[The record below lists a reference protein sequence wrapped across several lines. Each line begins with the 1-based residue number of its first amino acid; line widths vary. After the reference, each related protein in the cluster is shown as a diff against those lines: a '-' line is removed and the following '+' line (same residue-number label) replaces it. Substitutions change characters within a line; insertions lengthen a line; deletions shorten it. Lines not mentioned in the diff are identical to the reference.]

1 MKKKLICVFFLLFAL
16 IFQIS
21 AAAKVTSLP
30 DISYFPSVTVSYTL
44 DGQNVIDGTP
54 DTGCKAVFV
63 ADPDTG
69 KIYYEKNAYAKMYPA
84 STTKILTALLVI
96 ENCSL
101 SETAQ
106 VSKRALDLVP
116 SGYSNAKMC
125 DGEVFDIETLLYA
138 LLIPSAN
145 EAANVL
151 AEYVGGSVEAFAEM
165 CNARAKE
172 LGCENLHFVNPN
184 GVHNEDHYCSA
195 YDLYLIAKEC
205 FKHEIF
211 RKIVSTK
218 SFSLPAT
225 DIYRENDRFFY
236 NTNELLQRGTYYYE
250 YCTGIK
256 TGRTNPAG
264 ECLVGAASKN
274 GLDIISVVL
283 GGKSE
288 NSRGLNDRFYDTKNL
303 FEFVYKNY
311 SEKTIAQNGD
321 SFFTADVFDATED
334 TRSLD
339 LVIACDVAALVP
351 DSLNAEDIAFSISL
365 KKEIAAPIYK
375 GQILGEITFYADGA
389 VCKTD
394 LIAAHGV
401 KQKNRK
407 HNRLLFETDYL
418 MQ

>member
-1 MKKKLICVFFLLFAL
+1 MRCLF
-16 IFQIS
+16 Q
-21 AAAKVTSLP
+21 
-30 DISYFPSVTVSYTL
+30 
-44 DGQNVIDGTP
+44 
-54 DTGCKAVFV
+54 
-63 ADPDTG
+63 
-69 KIYYEKNAYAKMYPA
+69 
-84 STTKILTALLVI
+84 
-96 ENCSL
+96 
-101 SETAQ
+101 
-106 VSKRALDLVP
+106 
-116 SGYSNAKMC
+116 
-125 DGEVFDIETLLYA
+125 
-138 LLIPSAN
+138 
-145 EAANVL
+145 AANVL

-205 FKHEIF
+205 FKYEIF
-211 RKIVSTK
+211 RKIVGTK

-274 GLDIISVVL
+274 GFDIISVVL

-311 SEKTIAQNGD
+311 SEKIIAKNGD

-334 TRSLD
+334 TGSLD
-339 LVIACDVAALVP
+339 LVIACDVSALVP
-351 DSLNAEDIAFSISL
+351 DSLNADDITFSIAL
-365 KKEIAAPIYK
+365 KKDIAAPIYK

-394 LIAAHGV
+394 LIAAHAV

>member
-1 MKKKLICVFFLLFAL
+1 MKKKLIIVFFLLFSL
-16 IFQIS
+16 TFQIGIS
-21 AAAKVTSLP
+21 AKPADLP
-30 DISYFPSVTVSYTL
+30 YIGYTPSVTVSYAA
-44 DGQNVIDGTP
+44 DGQSVIDGTP
-54 DTGCKAVFV
+54 NTGCRAVFV

-69 KIYYEKNAYAKMYPA
+69 KVFYEKNAHAKMYPA

-106 VSKRALDLVP
+106 VSKLALDLVP
-116 SGYSNAKMC
+116 SGYSNAKMRE
-125 DGEVFDIETLLYA
+125 GEVFDIETLLYA

-184 GVHNEDHYCSA
+184 GVHSEDHYCSA

-274 GLDIISVVL
+274 GLNIISVVL
-283 GGKSE
+283 GGKNE
-288 NSRGLNDRFYDTKNL
+288 NSRGLNDRFYDTKTL

-311 SEKTIAQNGD
+311 SEKIIAKNGD
-321 SFFTADVFDATED
+321 SFFTADVANATKD
-334 TRSLD
+334 TRTLK
-339 LVIACDVAALVP
+339 LVIATDVAALVP
-351 DSLNAEDIAFSISL
+351 DFLNADDIPFSLSL
-365 KKEIAAPIYK
+365 KKDISAPIYK

-394 LIAAHGV
+394 LLAAHSV
-401 KQKNRK
+401 KKENRR